1 MEIYKLTGSI
11 FKAMLLSGA
20 EKLSKDYEAI
30 NALNVFPVP
39 DGDTGTNMRMT
50 LNGGV
55 TEISGVEDDNISEV
69 SKKISRGMLMG
80 ARGNSGVIL
89 SQLFRGINKGF
100 EGYEEVDATILAN
113 AFFSGVK
120 QAYKAVM
127 KPVEGTM
134 LTVAREASEKALL
147 VIKPDMTINE
157 FFRVYLKEA
166 NESLQRTPDLLP
178 ALKEAGVVDSGGVGL
193 ICIIEGMFAAIEG
206 DAIAKSAPIDNLH
219 MVSTLKKQGPIE
231 ASFGYCTEFI
241 LQLST
246 KKIGDIEKFDEKTVL
261 EIIEK
266 LGDSIV
272 LVKDEDL
279 LKVHIHTLTPG
290 DVLNVGQKY
299 GEFIHLKIE
308 NMEVQHEDHEEMITH
323 TTNGVCACGEVHEP
337 VKKPEIRSKYAI
349 VSVATGEGLI
359 RTFKEMGADYVVSGG
374 QSMNPSTEDFIKGY
388 ETLNA
393 ENIIVFPN
401 NKNITLAA
409 RQSAKLFKESNVY
422 VVETTSLAQGFA
434 ALTMIDLNDEPNKCI
449 ADLKIVVSNV
459 TTGLI
464 TYSVRET
471 QLEGLHI
478 KKDDFI
484 GILDGKIVT
493 SCRRKID
500 AVKAL
505 LQKGINDQKEIVT
518 IIYGKDVSEKE
529 VTELVKHI
537 EKNYPNVDVD
547 IVDGSQE
554 VYSYIFAIE

>member
-1 MEIYKLTGSI
+1 MDIYKLKGSI

-20 EKLSKDYEAI
+20 EKLSKEYEAI

-39 DGDTGTNMRMT
+39 DGDTGTNMKMT

-55 TEISGVEDDNISEV
+55 TEINGYEDDNIFEV

-100 EGYEEVDATILAN
+100 EGYEEVDASILAN

-127 KPVEGTM
+127 KPVEGTI
-134 LTVAREASEKALL
+134 LTVAREASEKALM
-147 VIKPDMTINE
+147 VCKSNTTINE
-157 FFRVYLKEA
+157 FFKVYIQEA
-166 NESLQRTPDLLP
+166 KESLQRTPDLLP
-178 ALKEAGVVDSGGVGL
+178 VLKEAGVVDSGGVGL
-193 ICIIEGMFAAIEG
+193 ICIIEGMLAAIEG
-206 DAIAKSAPIDNLH
+206 DSIVKNSSIDNLH
-219 MVSTLKKQGPIE
+219 MVSTLKKQDKVE
-231 ASFGYCTEFI
+231 VSFGYCTEFI
-241 LQLST
+241 LKLAS
-246 KKIGDIEKFDEKTVL
+246 KKVGDIEKFDEKVVL
-261 EIIEK
+261 EKIES

-279 LKVHIHTLTPG
+279 LKVHIHTLVPG
-290 DVLNVGQKY
+290 NILNEGQKY

-308 NMEVQHEDHEEMITH
+308 NMEVQHQDHEELISSH
-323 TTNGVCACGEVHEP
+323 TNGECACGEVHEM
-337 VKKPEIRSKYAI
+337 VKKPEIKSKYAI
-349 VSVATGEGLI
+349 VSVATGDGLMK
-359 RTFKEMGADYVVSGG
+359 TFKEMGADYIVSGG

-401 NKNITLAA
+401 NKNIILAA
-409 RQSAKLFKESNVY
+409 RQSAKLYKESNVY

-449 ADLKIVVSNV
+449 ADLQIVVSNV

-464 TYSVRET
+464 TYAVRET

-500 AVKAL
+500 AVKSL
-505 LQKGINDQKEIVT
+505 LQKAINDQKEIVT

-529 VTELVKHI
+529 ATELVKHI
-537 EKNYPNVDVD
+537 EKNFSNVDVD
-547 IVDGSQE
+547 VVDGSQD